1 LNNDSQ
7 ASGLTGFCGDELTK
21 DDKFDLFRQQVRKQ
35 EHDIDVIIEL
45 NKEILDPTVPISEF
59 GRIKQLN
66 Q

>member
-1 LNNDSQ
+1 LNLDSK
-7 ASGLTGFCGDELTK
+7 ASGLSGFYGDELTK